1 MFSFFSMTMTGV
13 IRKNTRRVMKVLIV
27 KTSCLPFSMPFSMK
41 VVRQR
46 TTKQEIIRKER
57 SPVFWMTPPPSL
69 FKV

>member
-1 MFSFFSMTMTGV
+1 MFSFFSMTMPGV
-13 IRKNTRRVMKVLIV
+13 MMKKTRTVMKVLIV
-27 KTSCLPFSMPFSMK
+27 KTSCLLQLPFSMK

>member
-1 MFSFFSMTMTGV
+1 MTMTGV
-13 IRKNTRRVMKVLIV
+13 IRKNTRTVMKVLIV
-27 KTSCLPFSMPFSMK
+27 KTSCLLQFPFSMK